1 MGTTNRCGKDKTGT
15 IGGMRIAGVQAA
27 PVFLNREGTIG
38 KVLAAMAEAARNGAE
53 LVAFPETFIPGYPRW
68 VDVTHVAAW
77 EDGDQQAAFSDY
89 VDAAV
94 DLQGPEFTEV
104 VDAARDLN
112 LFTYVGV
119 AERAPSGGSVYCSL
133 VAIDPAHGIV
143 GVHRKLKPTHGERLV
158 WADGD
163 GNGLRVHDY
172 GGWRVGGLNC
182 WENWMP
188 LARTAMYAQGAQ
200 LHIAVWP
207 GSAWLTRDITRF
219 IAREGRLYVLS
230 VGGLLRA
237 EHIPD
242 DFPLRDQLLADGD
255 NLCNGGTMIAGPDGQ
270 TIVEPV
276 KNEETIVYADIDLDM
291 VRQQRQNFDPTG
303 HYSRPDVLQLRV
315 DRARRDPAEFS

>member
-1 MGTTNRCGKDKTGT
+1 MRSIPGT
-15 IGGMRIAGVQAA
+15 IVDMRIAGVQAA
-27 PVFLNREGTIG
+27 PVFLDRKGTIG
-38 KVLAAMAEAARNGAE
+38 KVLTSMTQAAGAGAD
-53 LVAFPETFIPGYPRW
+53 LVAFPETFVPGYPRW
-68 VDVTHVAAW
+68 VDITHAAAW
-77 EDGDQQAAFSDY
+77 ETPHQQEAFAQY

-94 DLQGPEFTEV
+94 DVTGPEFTEV
-104 VDAARDLN
+104 VEAARDLN
-112 LFTYVGV
+112 MFTYVGV
-119 AERAPSGGSVYCSL
+119 AERSPSGGSVYCSL
-133 VAIDPAHGIV
+133 VAIDPTQGIV
-143 GVHRKLKPTHGERLV
+143 GVHRKLKPTHGERLI

-172 GGWRVGGLNC
+172 GNWRVSGLNC

-219 IAREGRLYVLS
+219 IAREGRVYVLS

-237 EHIPD
+237 EDIPD
-242 DFPLRDQLLADGD
+242 EFPLRDELLAEGD
-255 NLCNGGTMIAGPDGQ
+255 TLCNGGTMIAGPDGG

-276 KNEETIVYADIDLDM
+276 KNEETIVYADIDLDL

-303 HYSRPDVLQLRV
+303 HYSRPDVLQLKV
-315 DRARRDPAEFS
+315 DRTRRDPAEFA